1 VERDAVEAY
10 KWYSLAARNPKNIF
24 AITNRRALASHMT
37 ETDIIE
43 YREGSEDITVRKL
56 PGKRKYT
63 NISLKRGYT
72 PDGKDLWA
80 WRKSVME
87 GKTQRKGGTISL
99 LDESRK
105 VALTWEFSEGWPSKW
120 AGPAFNAKNNDIA
133 IEEMEIC
140 VEGLALQT

>member
-1 VERDAVEAY
+1 MPGTDQ
-10 KWYSLAARNPKNIF
+10 RNDP
-24 AITNRRALASHMT
+24 LASFNFILQIDKVRVGFSEIGGLAT

-43 YREGSEDITVRKL
+43 YREGNEDITVRKI
-56 PGKRKYT
+56 PGKKKFT

-87 GKTQRKGGTISL
+87 GRTQRKGGTISL